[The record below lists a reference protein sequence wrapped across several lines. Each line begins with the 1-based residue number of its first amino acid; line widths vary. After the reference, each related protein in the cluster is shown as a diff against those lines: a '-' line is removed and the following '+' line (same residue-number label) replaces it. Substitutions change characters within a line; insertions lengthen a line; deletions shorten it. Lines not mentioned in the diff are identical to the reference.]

1 MSVDRI
7 LWLVSDTVRADYVG
21 YGGGHVH
28 TPNLDA
34 LAARSTVFD
43 RHLCR
48 VSGVRC
54 QVSDVRCQVSGV
66 RCQMSGVRCQVG
78 NRTPIGPGRRR
89 DC

>member
-1 MSVDRI
+1 MNVDRI

-34 LAARSTVFD
+34 LAVQVSSRQGVSSGSVSV
-43 RHLCR
+43 RLSCVQ

-54 QVSDVRCQVSGV
+54 QVSGV
-66 RCQMSGVRCQVG
+66 R
-78 NRTPIGPGRRR
+78 RRWR
-89 DC
+89 SSTTDT